1 MVFNHKSN
9 EGVNDII
16 LMDQADHGGKGL
28 MVSTIFVTKNTGDT
42 IISYLK
48 ENPEQ
53 VVKIKI
59 EF

>member
-1 MVFNHKSN
+1 
-9 EGVNDII
+9 
-16 LMDQADHGGKGL
+16 
-28 MVSTIFVTKNTGDT
+28 MVSTIFVTKNTGDA

-48 ENPEQ
+48 EKPEQ